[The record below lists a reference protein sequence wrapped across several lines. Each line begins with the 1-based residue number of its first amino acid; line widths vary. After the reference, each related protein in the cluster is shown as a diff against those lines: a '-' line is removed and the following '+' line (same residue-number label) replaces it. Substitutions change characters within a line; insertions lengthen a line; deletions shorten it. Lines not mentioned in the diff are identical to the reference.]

1 MEFFPKS
8 DTVSK
13 DEVLAIRKLINDYKV
28 SEALTKIEALKLTEK
43 DEKLKMKIMYWV
55 AKGYYNIGDYKTGLD
70 LANKKVEDLLEKYK
84 DLSKEF
90 TSL

>member
-28 SEALTKIEALKLTEK
+28 SEALT
-43 DEKLKMKIMYWV
+43 
-55 AKGYYNIGDYKTGLD
+55 
-70 LANKKVEDLLEKYK
+70 
-84 DLSKEF
+84 
-90 TSL
+90 